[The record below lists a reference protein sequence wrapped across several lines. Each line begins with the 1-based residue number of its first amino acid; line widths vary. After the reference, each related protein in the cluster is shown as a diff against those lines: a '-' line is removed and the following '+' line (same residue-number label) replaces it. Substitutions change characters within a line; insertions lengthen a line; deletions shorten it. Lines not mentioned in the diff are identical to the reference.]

1 MTPGG
6 ARTRTGRRTSSRLCS
21 ARPYRPFGP
30 SIRPMP
36 RSRTSMSGRRAGPTS
51 RPAGCRRRPPR
62 RRHSN
67 ESRRSSRDTRSRE
80 ADAARLAPQQ
90 RAERAGNRLAA
101 PAKKETEMTR
111 LTRRSL
117 LHGSLGLVAT
127 GTLARPY
134 IANAAATTAEVW
146 WQQGFV
152 PEEDAGLKK
161 IIADYEKA
169 SGNTIDLSIVP
180 FAPLRQKIVAEGTS
194 GIVPDLFPA
203 TPGEIIALYARDD
216 KLIDVSD
223 VVETQKSE
231 YTETALLSNY
241 CYNHVEKKRSYYGV
255 PTTQACLP
263 NHIWRPLIEKAGYTL
278 EDIPKTWDAFYDF
291 FKDVQKKLR
300 AQGERKVYALGFQLN
315 TTGNDSNALFN
326 YFLIANGGQDIVTTD
341 GKLHV
346 DDPKVREA
354 VVKAL
359 TYPTTAYKE
368 GFVPP
373 GAINWNDADDNNA
386 FHAKQIVMD
395 LDGSLSTEVAIIK
408 KEQDYNDIV
417 TMGLPLSNDGK
428 PVPSQQGSLC
438 GLIPKGA
445 KNVEVAK
452 DFLKYLIQPAVLNV
466 YLKTGLG
473 RNLPAMPAIVKDDPF
488 WLDPKD
494 PHRVAYTTQGL
505 LGPTVPTFW
514 TSNPAYAQV
523 QNEHVWA
530 VAWADIMTGGIAPP
544 AAAEKAFKRVEE
556 IFAKYPIAQ
565 G

>member
-1 MTPGG
+1 MAT
-6 ARTRTGRRTSSRLCS
+6 
-21 ARPYRPFGP
+21 
-30 SIRPMP
+30 
-36 RSRTSMSGRRAGPTS
+36 
-51 RPAGCRRRPPR
+51 
-62 RRHSN
+62 
-67 ESRRSSRDTRSRE
+67 
-80 ADAARLAPQQ
+80 
-90 RAERAGNRLAA
+90 
-101 PAKKETEMTR
+101 
-111 LTRRSL
+111 LTRRSVL
-117 LHGSLGLVAT
+117 RSSLALGAA

-134 IANAAATTAEVW
+134 IANVAGTTATVW
-146 WQQGFV
+146 WTQGFAE
-152 PEEDAGLKK
+152 EEDISFKK
-161 IIADYEKA
+161 IVADYEKA
-169 SGNTIDLSIVP
+169 SGNTIDYSIMP
-180 FAPLRQKIVAEGTS
+180 YAPLRQKIVSAVTS
-194 GIVPDLFPA
+194 GVVPDLYQNTPA
-203 TPGEIIALYARDD
+203 EVIALQAWDD
-216 KLIDVSD
+216 RLVDVSD
-223 VVETQKSE
+223 VIETQKSQ
-231 YTETALLSNY
+231 YARTALLTVN
-241 CYNHVEKKRSYYGV
+241 CYNSVEKRRSFYGV
-255 PTTQACLP
+255 PYTVGALT

-291 FKDVQKKLR
+291 FKEVQKKLR

-341 GKLHV
+341 GKLHL
-346 DDPKVREA
+346 DDPKVRA
-354 VVKAL
+354 AAVKAL

-368 GFVPP
+368 GFVPS
-373 GAINWNDADDNNA
+373 GAINWNDSDDNNA

-408 KEQDYNDIV
+408 NQQDYNDIV
-417 TMGLPLSNDGK
+417 TIGLPLSNDGK

-445 KNVEVAK
+445 KNVDVAK

-473 RNLPAMPAIVKDDPF
+473 RNLPAMPAIVKDDPW

-494 PHRVAYTTQGL
+494 PHRVAYTTQAL

-530 VAWADIMTGGIAPP
+530 VAWAEIMTGGVAPQ

-556 IFAKYPIAQ
+556 IFAKYPITQ